1 MALDDEAETD
11 TSVDGDN
18 TETSSHTWTT
28 SDGETDEF
36 ASEHEER
43 GIFLTECLEDEKF
56 SAKGAK
62 RHVRGA
68 IKEISEAMVNE
79 TVHKRELRELR
90 KSFKKT
96 VEKPLKPSALE
107 RRPGPWRICEFFT
120 MEVLLSMVAT
130 AMHWEA
136 CEPVSRTAGWD
147 FETPDGRDN
156 LRGYIGQTDP

>member
-1 MALDDEAETD
+1 MTLDGEAETD
-11 TSVDGDN
+11 TSADGDN
-18 TETSSHTWTT
+18 IGTSSHAWTT

-56 SAKGAK
+56 LAKGTK

-68 IKEISEAMVNE
+68 IKAISEAMMNE

-90 KSFKKT
+90 KGFKKT

-120 MEVLLSMVAT
+120 RAALLSMVAT

-136 CEPVSRTAGWD
+136 VEPVSRTA
-147 FETPDGRDN
+147 
-156 LRGYIGQTDP
+156 